1 MQSIMQLEYVL
12 FETLFRNIS
21 NDNCKIIKR
30 LENENT
36 NPAVEWSV
44 VFQGVTHSCWLVLHP
59 PRGPALNVQRA
70 A

>member
-21 NDNCKIIKR
+21 NDNGKTIKR
-30 LENENT
+30 LKKKPSNL
-36 NPAVEWSV
+36 AWSGAWCPKTPGTIV
-44 VFQGVTHSCWLVLHP
+44 GWSSILL
-59 PRGPALNVQRA
+59 GPSVQWA